1 MTYNYSGMSKFSN
14 VLVTGGAGYIGSVLT
29 RKLVLS
35 KYNVKVLD
43 SLIFGHDGTSD
54 LVSNNSVKLFVD
66 DIRNKKII
74 TDILKDVDCVIHLA
88 AIVGDPLC
96 SKIPKA
102 AKQIN
107 EFATKHIIDSCKK
120 AGVQRFIFAST
131 CSNYGSALG
140 TVNEDTPLESLSLY
154 SETKVKSE
162 SNILNSQAK
171 NFEPCILRFAT
182 AYGLSPRMRFD
193 LLLQEFIRD
202 ALIDK
207 KISIFG
213 PNHWRPLVHVD
224 DIASS
229 CITAIEK
236 SGNISGEVY
245 NVGDNEQNYTK
256 KDLAKIVQ
264 KHIPSSTVEITE
276 STRDPRSYNVS
287 FDKIRKKLNFKVS
300 KTVEDCISEIL
311 NKIKNGKLDPR
322 DSEFSNIS
330 KAIES
335 VKSFPV

>member
-1 MTYNYSGMSKFSN
+1 MSKFSN
-14 VLVTGGAGYIGSVLT
+14 ILVTGGAGYIGSVLT
-29 RKLVLS
+29 RKLVSS

-43 SLIFGHDGTSD
+43 SLIFGQDGISD
-54 LVSNNSVKLFVD
+54 LISNRSVKLFSD
-66 DIRNKKII
+66 DIRNEKIL

-88 AIVGDPLC
+88 AIVGEPLC
-96 SKIPKA
+96 NKIPEI

-107 EFATKHIIDSCKK
+107 ELATKKIVDSCKK

-131 CSNYGSALG
+131 CSNYGSALE

-162 SNILNSQAK
+162 LNVLNSQDK
-171 NFEPCILRFAT
+171 NFEPCVLRFAT

-193 LLLQEFIRD
+193 LILQEFIRD

-224 DIASS
+224 DIAFA
-229 CITAIEK
+229 CITAIENSK
-236 SGNISGEVY
+236 NISGEIY

-256 KDLAKIVQ
+256 K
-264 KHIPSSTVEITE
+264 
-276 STRDPRSYNVS
+276 R
-287 FDKIRKKLNFKVS
+287 
-300 KTVEDCISEIL
+300 
-311 NKIKNGKLDPR
+311 
-322 DSEFSNIS
+322 FS
-330 KAIES
+330 
-335 VKSFPV
+335 

>member
-1 MTYNYSGMSKFSN
+1 MTYNYSGMSRFSN
-14 VLVTGGAGYIGSVLT
+14 ILVTGGAGYIGSVLT

-35 KYNVKVLD
+35 KYNVTVLD
-43 SLIFGHDGTSD
+43 SLIFGQDGISD
-54 LVSNNSVKLFVD
+54 LVSNNSIKLFVG

-74 TDILKDVDCVIHLA
+74 ADVLKDVDCVIHLA
-88 AIVGDPLC
+88 AIVGEPLC
-96 SKIPKA
+96 SKIPVA
-102 AKQIN
+102 VKQIN
-107 EFATKHIIDSCKK
+107 ELATKQIIDSCRK

-131 CSNYGSALG
+131 CSNYGSALE
-140 TVNEDTPLESLSLY
+140 TVNEDTPLEALSLY

-162 SNILNSQAK
+162 SNVLNSQDE
-171 NFEPCILRFAT
+171 NFEPCVLRFAT

-229 CITAIEK
+229 CITAIENSK
-236 SGNISGEVY
+236 NISGEIY

-256 KDLAKIVQ
+256 KDLAEMVQ
-264 KHIPSSTVEITE
+264 KHIPSSIIEVTE
-276 STRDPRSYNVS
+276 AKQDPRNYKVS
-287 FDKIRKKLNFKVS
+287 FDKIRNKLNFKVS
-300 KTVEDCISEIL
+300 KTAEDGISEIL
-311 NKIKNGKLDPR
+311 NQIKDGKLDPR
-322 DSEFSNIS
+322 DGEFSNLS
-330 KAIES
+330 KAIEKIK
-335 VKSFPV
+335 VF

>member
-1 MTYNYSGMSKFSN
+1 MTNNYSEMRKFSN
-14 VLVTGGAGYIGSVLT
+14 ILVTGGAGYIGSVLT

-43 SLIFGHDGTSD
+43 SLIFGQDGISD
-54 LVSNNSVKLFVD
+54 LVSDNLVNLFVD

-74 TDILKDVDCVIHLA
+74 ADVLKDVDCVIHLA
-88 AIVGDPLC
+88 AIVGGPLC

-131 CSNYGSALG
+131 CSNYGSALE

-154 SETKVKSE
+154 SETKIKSE
-162 SNILNSQAK
+162 FNILNHQAE
-171 NFEPCILRFAT
+171 NFEPCVLRFAT

-202 ALIDK
+202 ALVDK

-224 DIASS
+224 DIASA
-229 CITAIEK
+229 CITAIEN
-236 SGNISGEVY
+236 SENISGEVY

-256 KDLAKIVQ
+256 KDLAEMIRKY
-264 KHIPSSTVEITE
+264 IPSSTIEITE
-276 STRDPRSYNVS
+276 SKQDPRNYKVS
-287 FDKIRKKLNFKVS
+287 FDKIRNKLNFHVS
-300 KTVEDCISEIL
+300 KTAEDGISEIL
-311 NKIKNGKLDPR
+311 NKIKDGELDPR
-322 DSEFSNIS
+322 DSEFSNLS
-330 KAIES
+330 KAIER
-335 VKSFPV
+335 VKVF

>member
-14 VLVTGGAGYIGSVLT
+14 ILVTGGAGYIGSVLT
-29 RKLVLS
+29 RKLVSS

-43 SLIFGHDGTSD
+43 SLIFGQDGISD
-54 LVSNNSVKLFVD
+54 LVSNRSVKLFSD
-66 DIRNKKII
+66 DIRNKKIL
-74 TDILKDVDCVIHLA
+74 TDVLKDVDCVIHLA
-88 AIVGDPLC
+88 AIVGEPLC
-96 SKIPKA
+96 NKIPEI

-107 EFATKHIIDSCKK
+107 ESATKQIVDSCKK
-120 AGVQRFIFAST
+120 AGVQRLIFAST
-131 CSNYGSALG
+131 CSNYGSALE

-162 SNILNSQAK
+162 LNVLNSQDE
-171 NFEPCILRFAT
+171 NFEPCVLRFAT

-224 DIASS
+224 DIASA
-229 CITAIEK
+229 CIIAIK
-236 SGNISGEVY
+236 NSKNISGEIY

-256 KDLAKIVQ
+256 KQLAEMIQ
-264 KHIPSSTVEITE
+264 KHIPSSTIEITE
-276 STRDPRSYNVS
+276 TKRDPRNYKVS
-287 FDKIRKKLNFKVS
+287 FDKIKNKLNFNVS
-300 KTVEDCISEIL
+300 KTAENGISEIL
-311 NKIKNGKLDPR
+311 NQIRSGELDPR
-322 DSEFSNIS
+322 DSEFSNLS
-330 KAIES
+330 KAIEQ
-335 VKSFPV
+335 VKVF

>member
-1 MTYNYSGMSKFSN
+1 MSKFSN
-14 VLVTGGAGYIGSVLT
+14 ILVTGGAGYIGSVLT
-29 RKLVLS
+29 RKLVSS

-43 SLIFGHDGTSD
+43 SLIFGQDGISD
-54 LVSNNSVKLFVD
+54 LISNNLVELFVD
-66 DIRNKKII
+66 DIRNKEII
-74 TDILKDVDCVIHLA
+74 TDILKDVDCVIHLD

-120 AGVQRFIFAST
+120 AGVQRFVFAST
-131 CSNYGSALG
+131 CSNYGSTLG
-140 TVNEDTPLESLSLY
+140 TVNENTPLESLSLY

-162 SNILNSQAK
+162 FNILNSQGE
-171 NFEPCILRFAT
+171 NFEPCVLRFAT

-202 ALIDK
+202 ALVDK

-229 CITAIEK
+229 CIAVIEN
-236 SGNISGEVY
+236 SENISGEVY

-256 KDLAKIVQ
+256 RDLAEMIQ
-264 KHIPSSTVEITE
+264 KHIPLSTIEVTE
-276 STRDPRSYNVS
+276 SKQDPRNYKVS

-300 KTVEDCISEIL
+300 KTVEDGLSLIHI
-311 NKIKNGKLDPR
+311 
-322 DSEFSNIS
+322 
-330 KAIES
+330 
-335 VKSFPV
+335 

>member
-14 VLVTGGAGYIGSVLT
+14 ILVTGGAGYIGSVLT

-35 KYNVKVLD
+35 KYNVTVLD
-43 SLIFGHDGTSD
+43 SLIFGQDGISD
-54 LVSNNSVKLFVD
+54 LVSNNSVKLFVG

-74 TDILKDVDCVIHLA
+74 TDVLKDVDCVIHLA
-88 AIVGDPLC
+88 AIVGEPLC
-96 SKIPKA
+96 SKIPVA
-102 AKQIN
+102 VKQIN
-107 EFATKHIIDSCKK
+107 ELATKQIIDSCRK

-131 CSNYGSALG
+131 CSNYGSALE
-140 TVNEDTPLESLSLY
+140 TVNEDTPLEALSLY

-162 SNILNSQAK
+162 SNVLNSQDE
-171 NFEPCILRFAT
+171 NFEPCVLRFAT

-229 CITAIEK
+229 CITAIENSK
-236 SGNISGEVY
+236 NISGEIY

-256 KDLAKIVQ
+256 KDLAEMVQ
-264 KHIPSSTVEITE
+264 KHIPSSIIEVTE
-276 STRDPRSYNVS
+276 AKQDPRNYKVS
-287 FDKIRKKLNFKVS
+287 FDKIRNKLNFKVS
-300 KTVEDCISEIL
+300 KTVEDGISEIL
-311 NKIKNGKLDPR
+311 NKIKDGELDPR
-322 DSEFSNIS
+322 DSEFSNLS
-330 KAIES
+330 KAIEKIK
-335 VKSFPV
+335 VF

>member
-1 MTYNYSGMSKFSN
+1 MTYNYSGMSRFSN
-14 VLVTGGAGYIGSVLT
+14 ILVTGGAGYIGSVLT
-29 RKLVLS
+29 NKLVS
-35 KYNVKVLD
+35 SNYNVKILD
-43 SLIFGHDGTSD
+43 SLIFGRDGISD
-54 LVSNNSVKLFVD
+54 LVSNNSVNLFVD

-74 TDILKDVDCVIHLA
+74 PDVLKQVDCVIHLA

-102 AKQIN
+102 ARQIN
-107 EFATKHIIDSCKK
+107 ELATKHIIDCCNK

-162 SNILNSQAK
+162 SYVLDSK
-171 NFEPCILRFAT
+171 EENFEPCILRFAT
-182 AYGLSPRMRFD
+182 AYGISPRMRFD
-193 LLLQEFIRD
+193 LLVQEFIRD

-224 DIASS
+224 DIASA
-229 CITAIEK
+229 CITAIEN
-236 SGNISGEVY
+236 SSNISGEVY

-256 KDLAKIVQ
+256 KNLAELVQ
-264 KHIPSSTVEITE
+264 KHIPSSTIEITE
-276 STRDPRSYNVS
+276 SKQDLRSYKVS
-287 FDKIRKKLNFKVS
+287 FDKIRNELNFKVS
-300 KTVEDCISEIL
+300 KTVEDGISEIL
-311 NKIKNGKLDPR
+311 NQINNNTLDPQN
-322 DSEFSNIS
+322 SQFSNLCE
-330 KAIES
+330 AVER
-335 VKSFPV
+335 VEAF